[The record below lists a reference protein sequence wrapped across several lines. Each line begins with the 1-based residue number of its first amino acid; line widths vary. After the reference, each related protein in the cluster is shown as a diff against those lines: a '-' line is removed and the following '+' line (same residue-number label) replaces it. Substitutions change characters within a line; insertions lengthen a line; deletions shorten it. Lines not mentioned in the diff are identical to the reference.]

1 MGKINV
7 NDKFLTENLKKKEK
21 NGEWRNFIWILS
33 KGGCR
38 SGFHSW

>member
-7 NDKFLTENLKKKEK
+7 NDKFLTENLKKEK